1 VGPRGQD
8 FQNAVQPVTATSGV
22 SSDPGP
28 DALRTPVDPLLPA
41 AVLWDMDGTLVD
53 TEPYW
58 IEEETL
64 LVAEYGGS
72 WSEEDAHSL
81 VGNEL
86 ITSAN
91 YLRDV
96 GGVPLPAEQII
107 DRLLER
113 VTTRVREH
121 VPWRPGARE
130 LLTEL
135 NAHGVP
141 CALVTMSYQSL
152 AQAVVAMLPAGSFRT
167 VVAGDDVTHGKP
179 HPEPYLVAAARLGI
193 APERCVA
200 IEDSLTG
207 VTSAEAARVPVLAV
221 AHLVPIPPGPGRT
234 VAATLTGW
242 TAADLGALSPRT

>member
-1 VGPRGQD
+1 MT
-8 FQNAVQPVTATSGV
+8 TAPDLTPDSTPGSG
-22 SSDPGP
+22 SDSTPGSGS
-28 DALRTPVDPLLPA
+28 DRTPTDPPLPT

-72 WSEEDAHSL
+72 WTEEDAHSL

-91 YLRDV
+91 YIRDV
-96 GGVPLPAEQII
+96 GGVPLSAEQIV

-113 VTTRVREH
+113 VIVRVREH
-121 VPWRPGARE
+121 MPWRPGARE
-130 LLTEL
+130 LLAEL
-135 NAHGVP
+135 NEHGVP

-152 AQAVVAMLPAGSFRT
+152 AQAVVATLPAGSFRT

-179 HPEPYLVAAARLGI
+179 HPEPYLMAAARLGI

-207 VTSAEAARVPVLAV
+207 VTSAQAAGVPVLAV
-221 AHLVPIPPGPGRT
+221 AHLVPIPPAPGRT
-234 VAATLTGW
+234 VVSTLKGW
-242 TAADLGALSPRT
+242 TATDLAALAPPA

>member
-1 VGPRGQD
+1 MLSPE
-8 FQNAVQPVTATSGV
+8 
-22 SSDPGP
+22 SSLPAPMEG
-28 DALRTPVDPLLPA
+28 ALPA

-64 LVAEYGGS
+64 LVTEYGGT
-72 WSEEDAHSL
+72 WTEADAHSL

-91 YLRDV
+91 YIRDV
-96 GGVPLPAEQII
+96 GGVPLPAEEII

-113 VTTRVREH
+113 IIVRVHEH
-121 VPWRPGARE
+121 MPWRPGARE
-130 LLTEL
+130 LLAEL
-135 NAHGVP
+135 QVRQVP

-152 AQAVVAMLPAGSFRT
+152 AQAVLAALPAGTFRT

-179 HPEPYLVAAARLGI
+179 HPEPYLLAADRLGL
-193 APERCVA
+193 APAQCVA

-207 VTSAEAARVPVLAV
+207 VTSAEAAGVPVLAV
-221 AHLVPIPPGPGRT
+221 EHLVPIPPAPGRT
-234 VAATLTGW
+234 VVTTLKGW
-242 TAADLGALSPRT
+242 TAADLAALATVG

>member
-1 VGPRGQD
+1 M
-8 FQNAVQPVTATSGV
+8 TAAPDVSPDTSAIR
-22 SSDPGP
+22 GP
-28 DALRTPVDPLLPA
+28 DTSLDTSWAAPSVADPRPA

-72 WSEEDAHSL
+72 WTEEDAHHL

-91 YLRDV
+91 YIREV
-96 GGVPLPAEQII
+96 GGVPLPAEEIV

-113 VTTRVREH
+113 VIVRVQAH
-121 VPWRPGARE
+121 MPWRPGARE
-130 LLTEL
+130 LLAEL
-135 NAHGVP
+135 NALGVP

-152 AQAVVAMLPAGSFRT
+152 AQAVVATLPAGAFRT

-179 HPEPYLVAAARLGI
+179 HPEPYLTAAARLGI
-193 APERCVA
+193 DPKRCVA

-207 VTSAEAARVPVLAV
+207 VTSAQAAHVPVLAV
-221 AHLVPIPPGPGRT
+221 EHLVPIPPAPGRT
-234 VAATLTGW
+234 VVSTLKGW
-242 TAADLGALSPRT
+242 TAADLAALGRPVP